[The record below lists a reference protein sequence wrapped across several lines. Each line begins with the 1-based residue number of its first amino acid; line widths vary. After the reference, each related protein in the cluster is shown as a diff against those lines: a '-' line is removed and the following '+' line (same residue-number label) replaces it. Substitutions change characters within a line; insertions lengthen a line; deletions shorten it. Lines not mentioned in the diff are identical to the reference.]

1 MFGLYASVSG
11 ISVSTCLTQG
21 FSPGG
26 DLAMRMARR
35 RRLDGYLRRRKLIF
49 GGVEDLHTAG
59 VVVYCGLRSIIGADG
74 HIVLA
79 DFERTKEFSCHT
91 AR

>member
-1 MFGLYASVSG
+1 
-11 ISVSTCLTQG
+11 
-21 FSPGG
+21 
-26 DLAMRMARR
+26 MRMARW

-49 GGVEDLHTAG
+49 GGVEDLHTVG
-59 VVVYCGLRSIIGADG
+59 VVVYCGLRSTNGLIGADG

-79 DFERTKEFSCHT
+79 GFGRTEEFSCHT